1 MLFTMVVY
9 GLTRTG
15 ITDAGADLSTVVNM
29 LCSETS
35 LAVLLPAL
43 HRQSDILV
51 TRRCQG
57 AWPRRTPRSLHG
69 SCCVDFPMGIIL
81 LLSTHIKLIEVSA
94 KLHDLK
100 LSFHAIEVVFVNG
113 HH

>member
-29 LCSETS
+29 LCS
-35 LAVLLPAL
+35 LAALLPAL

-51 TRRCQG
+51 TRRRQG
-57 AWPRRTPRSLHG
+57 AKVAWPRRTPRSLHG
-69 SCCVDFPMGIIL
+69 SCCVDFPMSIIL
-81 LLSTHIKLIEVSA
+81 LLSTHIKLTR
-94 KLHDLK
+94 
-100 LSFHAIEVVFVNG
+100 
-113 HH
+113 